1 MGNVGRAGL
10 EAGSADRLHALKH
23 DIGQVVKLPV
33 LELQPE
39 MAGQDVSKLLDIV
52 FNANWLHGAASAL

>member
-1 MGNVGRAGL
+1 
-10 EAGSADRLHALKH
+10 LKH

>member
-1 MGNVGRAGL
+1 
-10 EAGSADRLHALKH
+10 
-23 DIGQVVKLPV
+23 
-33 LELQPE
+33 